1 MLNNN
6 VFLNYKINIVIGG
19 IVKYKYYSYVDFGI

>member
-1 MLNNN
+1 MLNIS
-6 VFLNYKINIVIGG
+6 VFLFDKINIVIGG